1 MKKINKKDVIFDEKI
16 DKSING
22 FALVSAFIVIGVIL
36 QFDNSFF
43 GTSTKIIKI
52 TFIIVGILGLFTE
65 IKKLNIS
72 YNIKGLD
79 DIILGI
85 ILLIVGY
92 SIKRHFDINNWIEPF
107 ISLYEF
113 VLFFWILISLFGFCK
128 GMYTMIYSIYNNY
141 KENPKNSKFYSSIL
155 ASISQLLGIALI
167 LAQIY
172 DIFNK

>member
-1 MKKINKKDVIFDEKI
+1 MVKKINKKDIIFDEKT

-52 TFIIVGILGLFTE
+52 TFIVVGILGLFTE
-65 IKKLNIS
+65 IKNLNIS

-79 DIILGI
+79 DIILGVV
-85 ILLIVGY
+85 LLIVGY
-92 SIKRHFDINNWIEPF
+92 YIKDCVNIENWIEPF

-113 VLFFWILISLFGFCK
+113 VLFFWILIIIK
-128 GMYTMIYSIYNNY
+128 
-141 KENPKNSKFYSSIL
+141 KIL
-155 ASISQLLGIALI
+155 KIVNFIPVYLQVYL
-167 LAQIY
+167 
-172 DIFNK
+172 NC